1 MGVGSVFMVWP
12 LWIIIL
18 ADLKHKHKQT
28 HPALNPASEGWYSE
42 GWKTESSELP

>member
-18 ADLKHKHKQT
+18 ADLKHKQT

-42 GWKTESSELP
+42 GWKAELP